1 MSLLTIVENAVSK
14 KKKQYYV
21 VVHGRRPG
29 IYRRWY
35 GQDGA
40 SEQIEGFPDAIYKG
54 FYTRKEVHEWLS
66 QFSTETLL
74 ELAPNLL
81 DLRDSSPAPQSAD
94 SPDDLLKAGRVL
106 VYTDGAAIDNP
117 GPGGFGVVLR
127 HGPRRKELAGGFRLT
142 TNNRMELMA
151 CIQGLRALKFRCSVV
166 LFCDS
171 TYVVNGM
178 THGWAERWQ
187 AKGWQLSG
195 GQRVK
200 NSDLWEQL
208 VYLCKQHE
216 VEFKWVRGHA
226 GNRENETCDRLAV
239 AAARRSRLDIDM
251 EYEASNT

>member
-1 MSLLTIVENAVSK
+1 MSRK
-14 KKKQYYV
+14 KKKYYV
-21 VVHGRRPG
+21 VVHGHRPG
-29 IYRRWY
+29 IYRHWY

-40 SEQIEGFPDAIYKG
+40 AEQVEGFPEAIYKG
-54 FYTRKEVHEWLS
+54 FYTREEALEWLS

-81 DLRDSSPAPQSAD
+81 DLRGFSPVSQPAD

-117 GPGGFGVVLR
+117 GPGGYGVVLR
-127 HGPRRKELAGGFRLT
+127 YGPRRKELAGGFRLT

-151 CIQGLRALKFRCSVV
+151 CIQGLRMLKFRCSVV
-166 LFCDS
+166 LFSDS

-178 THGWAERWQ
+178 THGWAGQWQ

-208 VYLCKQHE
+208 VHLGKQHE

-226 GNRENETCDRLAV
+226 GNRENEHCDRLAV
-239 AAARRSRLDIDM
+239 SAARGSCLDIDM
-251 EYEASNT
+251 AYESRNT